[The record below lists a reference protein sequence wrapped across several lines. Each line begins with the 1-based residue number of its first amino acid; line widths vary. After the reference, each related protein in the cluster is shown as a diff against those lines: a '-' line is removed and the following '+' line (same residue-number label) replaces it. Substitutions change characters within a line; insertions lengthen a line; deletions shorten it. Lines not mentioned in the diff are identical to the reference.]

1 MLFAIHLLGCSCAVR
16 VSLTGGGFRL
26 RFPTFEI
33 TIVRSSMRRSDRH
46 LTVLPTIPLVIFV
59 LFCCFVLFRSR

>member
-1 MLFAIHLLGCSCAVR
+1 MNCKQKDDNDDDDDLFGIHLLGCSCAVR

-33 TIVRSSMRRSDRH
+33 TIVR
-46 LTVLPTIPLVIFV
+46 LFGCVVPTDT
-59 LFCCFVLFRSR
+59 